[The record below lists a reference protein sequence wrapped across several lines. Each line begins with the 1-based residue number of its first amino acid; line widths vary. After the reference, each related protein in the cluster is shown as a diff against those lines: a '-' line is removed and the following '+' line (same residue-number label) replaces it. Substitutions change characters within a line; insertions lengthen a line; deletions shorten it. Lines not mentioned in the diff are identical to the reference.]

1 MKKRI
6 LAYAVIILSVVYFY
20 SSESLADG
28 PRPLIDRIEIKPL
41 ESIYGIHLIQ
51 YETTHRRNF
60 IIDLDDQSMIYVG
73 DGDIEFEPNG
83 NIINRWKKSYFNK
96 GGAFW
101 YDLMR
106 DPKGNPIA
114 VLDMPNATD
123 CYEGDDLKKFH
134 ESITKLLSQQNKDKF
149 CVWQK

>member
-1 MKKRI
+1 MNKRI

-51 YETTHRRNF
+51 HETTHKRNF
-60 IIDLDDQSMIYVG
+60 IIGLDDQSMTYIG

-83 NIINRWKKSYFNK
+83 SIINRGAKSYFK
-96 GGAFW
+96 TGGAFW
-101 YDLMR
+101 YDLKR
-106 DPKGNPIA
+106 DSKGNPIA
-114 VLDMPNATD
+114 VIDAPNATN
-123 CYEGDDLKKFH
+123 CYGVKSFYEKI
-134 ESITKLLSQQNKDKF
+134 SKLLAKQGKDKL
-149 CVWQK
+149 CVWEK